1 MSDIFIK
8 TKYFMPNDYKKTIF
22 DIDFPSLKSQGIE
35 GLLID
40 VDNTLIPYDEVVPSQ
55 DLIDLFDQIKAL
67 GFKIMI
73 ISNNHVPRI
82 RQFSEYIQCPFIA
95 QAKKP
100 LKIGFIKAMKS
111 IGISDKKK
119 ICVIGDQLMT
129 DVLGANRTGIQS
141 ILVDAIQRNN
151 EKWFTRLNR
160 RIEKRMLR
168 RIAKK
173 YPEFYQQL
181 RLVEKR

>member
-22 DIDFPSLKSQGIE
+22 DIDFVTLKNKGIE

-40 VDNTLIPYDEVVPSQ
+40 VDNTLIPYDETLPSLE
-55 DLIDLFDQIKAL
+55 LIDLFEKLKAL
-67 GFKIMI
+67 NFKIMI
-73 ISNNHVPRI
+73 ISNNHIPRI
-82 RQFSEYIQCPFIA
+82 RNFSAIISCPFIA

-100 LKIGFIKAMKS
+100 LKLSFLKAMKLLK
-111 IGISDKKK
+111 IHDKNTV
-119 ICVIGDQLMT
+119 CVIGDQIMT
-129 DVLGANRTGIQS
+129 DILGANRSGFQS

-151 EKWFTRLNR
+151 EKWFTRMNR
-160 RIEKRMLR
+160 RIEKRMLK
-168 RIAKK
+168 RIERK
-173 YPEFYQQL
+173 YPEYFEHL

>member
-8 TKYFMPNDYKKTIF
+8 TKQFMPNDYKKTIF

-55 DLIDLFDQIKAL
+55 ELIVLFDKIKTL

-73 ISNNHVPRI
+73 ISYNHKPRI
-82 RQFSEYIQCPFIA
+82 KKFSAIIQCPFIA

-100 LKIGFIKAMKS
+100 LKIGTVA
-111 IGISDKKK
+111 
-119 ICVIGDQLMT
+119 VT
-129 DVLGANRTGIQS
+129 
-141 ILVDAIQRNN
+141 
-151 EKWFTRLNR
+151 
-160 RIEKRMLR
+160 
-168 RIAKK
+168 
-173 YPEFYQQL
+173 P
-181 RLVEKR
+181 